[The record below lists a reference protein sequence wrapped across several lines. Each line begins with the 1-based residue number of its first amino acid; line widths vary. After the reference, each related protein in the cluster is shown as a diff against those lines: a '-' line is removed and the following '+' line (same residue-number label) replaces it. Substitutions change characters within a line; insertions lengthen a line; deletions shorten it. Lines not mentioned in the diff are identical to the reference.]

1 MNFFDR
7 VNKRTCTEAI
17 AVKMCLQRKYDGV
30 SLQFRELS
38 SAASRKSDSGLGHRW
53 GSHRDSDCQP
63 SKLPFD
69 APPPLLEG

>member
-38 SAASRKSDSGLGHRW
+38 SAASRKSDSGLGHR
-53 GSHRDSDCQP
+53 
-63 SKLPFD
+63 
-69 APPPLLEG
+69 